1 MTPLDTALC
10 LALNPAQFLT
20 IGTQAMAVSGLLH
33 GSRLIRYLDT
43 KGTSMSFDYR
53 YPTPTFPGMDAVS
66 VTPSDSTE
74 YDPPF
79 RALYVGGVGNVVITT
94 LRGNVATFV
103 DVLPGSI
110 LPVSGV
116 KVRAATTATNITA
129 IF

>member
-1 MTPLDTALC
+1 
-10 LALNPAQFLT
+10 
-20 IGTQAMAVSGLLH
+20 
-33 GSRLIRYLDT
+33 
-43 KGTSMSFDYR
+43 MSFDHR